1 MRSKIRRFHFLLF
14 MFCTLWA
21 ALPMTA
27 QNINVKGRVV
37 DAKDNEPVIGATVMV
52 KGTQKGTVSDIDGN
66 FQISGV
72 GTNATIS
79 VSSIGYKTVEI
90 AVNGQTNIQ
99 VALKEDSEVLDEVVV
114 IGYGTMDKKE
124 LTSAISHISD
134 KDFLSVSTID
144 PSMMIQGKVA
154 GVSIT
159 NTGAGD
165 PNNQASIQIRGVSSR
180 SAGLGPLMAQS
191 KNAGGR

>member
-21 ALPMTA
+21 ALPMAA

-37 DAKDNEPVIGATVMV
+37 DAKDNEPIIGATVMV
-52 KGTQKGTVSDIDGN
+52 KGTTKGSVSDIDGN
-66 FQISGV
+66 FQIAGV
-72 GTNATIS
+72 SSKATIT
-79 VSSIGYKTVEI
+79 VSSIGYKAVEV

-144 PSMMIQGKVA
+144 P
-154 GVSIT
+154 
-159 NTGAGD
+159 
-165 PNNQASIQIRGVSSR
+165 
-180 SAGLGPLMAQS
+180 
-191 KNAGGR
+191 